1 MTVEK
6 KSLTRSEL
14 QIIWGEILQKG
25 GSAKQ
30 ALANLDTVQF
40 KRLINSEP
48 LPAIAVGSVL
58 AALKTI
64 ATLAKGAGDTTTL
77 QAIAD
82 ALEAAANLPTR
93 EQINGK
99 VQLTFFEFTPALQ
112 KMFNE
117 LIVFCRE

>member
-6 KSLTRSEL
+6 KNLTRSEL

-48 LPAIAVGSVL
+48 LPAIAVGSIL

-82 ALEAAANLPTR
+82 ALEAAAALPTN
-93 EQINGK
+93 EQINGIR
-99 VQLTFFEFTPALQ
+99 QQTFFAFTPALK
-112 KMFNE
+112 KMFDE
-117 LIVFCRE
+117 LIAFCQD

>member
-48 LPAIAVGSVL
+48 LPAIAVGSIL

-64 ATLAKGAGDTTTL
+64 ATLAKGTGDTTTL

-82 ALEAAANLPTR
+82 ALEAAAALPTN
-93 EQINGK
+93 ETINGIR
-99 VQLTFFEFTPALQ
+99 QQTFFAFTPALE
-112 KMFNE
+112 KMFAE
-117 LIVFCRE
+117 LVTFCRE